1 MCRLKGCYSAFVP
14 RRSFTVK
21 KPLVWAFAL
30 WIGTA
35 TIGLSVQMVSAAE
48 TKDSDATKKA
58 RNPDAVKK
66 ERCERNAMLHL
77 YTGQQKTR
85 YIQECLAREEEQEG
99 KAAKRQPGVR
109 PSGRAAVPRVT
120 PLGPGNPP
128 STSTGSTT
136 PSNAAVAPS
145 APVIGSTGTST
156 TGSSATSI
164 SGSSGSST
172 GSSGGR

>member
-1 MCRLKGCYSAFVP
+1 MTKAILLASVVLIGSAAFDLAVP
-14 RRSFTVK
+14 S
-21 KPLVWAFAL
+21 A
-30 WIGTA
+30 
-35 TIGLSVQMVSAAE
+35 SAAE
-48 TKDSDATKKA
+48 AKDPDAIKA
-58 RNPDAVKK
+58 AGAKDADAVKK

-85 YIQECLAREEEQEG
+85 YIQECLAREEEEEG
-99 KAAKRQPGVR
+99 KAAKRQPGVSG
-109 PSGRAAVPRVT
+109 PGRAAVPRVA

-136 PSNAAVAPS
+136 PSNAPVAPS
-145 APVIGSTGTST
+145 APVTGSSGTST

>member
-1 MCRLKGCYSAFVP
+1 MTKAILLASVVLIGSAAFDLAVP
-14 RRSFTVK
+14 S
-21 KPLVWAFAL
+21 A
-30 WIGTA
+30 
-35 TIGLSVQMVSAAE
+35 SAAE
-48 TKDSDATKKA
+48 AKDPDAIKA
-58 RNPDAVKK
+58 AGAKQADAVKADAVKK
-66 ERCERNAMLHL
+66 DRCERNAMLHL

-85 YIQECLAREEEQEG
+85 YIQECLAREEEEEG
-99 KAAKRQPGVR
+99 KAAKRQPGVSA
-109 PSGRAAVPRVT
+109 PGRAAVPRVA

-145 APVIGSTGTST
+145 APVTGSSGTST

>member
-1 MCRLKGCYSAFVP
+1 MTKAILLASV
-14 RRSFTVK
+14 V
-21 KPLVWAFAL
+21 L
-30 WIGTA
+30 IG
-35 TIGLSVQMVSAAE
+35 SAAFDLAVPSASATE
-48 TKDSDATKKA
+48 AKDPDAINAAGAKHA
-58 RNPDAVKK
+58 DAVKK

-85 YIQECLAREEEQEG
+85 YIQECLAREEEEEG
-99 KAAKRQPGVR
+99 KAAKRQPGVSA
-109 PSGRAAVPRVT
+109 PGRAAVPRVA

-145 APVIGSTGTST
+145 APVTGSSGTST

>member
-1 MCRLKGCYSAFVP
+1 MTKGILLASVVLIGSAAFDLAVP
-14 RRSFTVK
+14 S
-21 KPLVWAFAL
+21 A
-30 WIGTA
+30 
-35 TIGLSVQMVSAAE
+35 SAAE
-48 TKDSDATKKA
+48 AKDPDAIGAKHA
-58 RNPDAVKK
+58 DAVKK

-85 YIQECLAREEEQEG
+85 YIQECLAREEEEEG
-99 KAAKRQPGVR
+99 KAAKRQPGVSA
-109 PSGRAAVPRVT
+109 PGRAAVPRVA

-145 APVIGSTGTST
+145 APVTGSSGTST

>member
-1 MCRLKGCYSAFVP
+1 MTKAILLASVVLIGSAAFDLAVP
-14 RRSFTVK
+14 S
-21 KPLVWAFAL
+21 A
-30 WIGTA
+30 
-35 TIGLSVQMVSAAE
+35 SAAE
-48 TKDSDATKKA
+48 AKDPDAIKA
-58 RNPDAVKK
+58 AGAKDADAVKK

-85 YIQECLAREEEQEG
+85 YIQECLAREEEEEG
-99 KAAKRQPGVR
+99 KAAKRQPGVSA
-109 PSGRAAVPRVT
+109 PGRAAVPRVA

-145 APVIGSTGTST
+145 APVTGSSGTST